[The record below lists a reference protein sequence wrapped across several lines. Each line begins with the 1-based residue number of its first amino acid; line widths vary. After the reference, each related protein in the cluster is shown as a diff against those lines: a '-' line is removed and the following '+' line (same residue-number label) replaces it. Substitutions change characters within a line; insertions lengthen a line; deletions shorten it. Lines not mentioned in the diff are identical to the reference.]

1 MRPLLFEA
9 RHVKAI
15 ELVEAAGGCAGLRTR
30 AGPGRP
36 RDPSKNDAILSAAR
50 ESFLEKG
57 FHASTIEDIAA
68 RAGVS
73 KVTLYNRFGDKE
85 ALFDE
90 MVRGEVG
97 RMNALFEPSVDG
109 PMALAD
115 RLTAI
120 GTALLEML
128 FEPDHVRFDR
138 LISGEIAQ
146 SPKLAKRFFEA
157 APGKCRGALA
167 AIIDEA
173 AARGEVSVDDSELAA
188 EDLTALWKGFCDF
201 QLKLGLI
208 ERPPHD
214 AIVAR
219 AARGTEVFL
228 RAYAPVPQGG

>member
-1 MRPLLFEA
+1 M
-9 RHVKAI
+9 KAI
-15 ELVEAAGGCAGLRTR
+15 ELVEGASGVAALPSR

-36 RDPSKNDAILSAAR
+36 RDPAKNDAILSAAR

-85 ALFDE
+85 ALFEE

-109 PMALAD
+109 PMPLAD

-167 AIIDEA
+167 AIIEA
-173 AARGEVSVDDSELAA
+173 AAAAGEVEVDDAELAA
-188 EDLTALWKGFCDF
+188 EDLTSLWKGFCDF

-219 AARGTEVFL
+219 AARGTAVFL
-228 RAYAPVPQGG
+228 RAYAPDHGSKGVG

>member
-1 MRPLLFEA
+1 MIR
-9 RHVKAI
+9 
-15 ELVEAAGGCAGLRTR
+15 GR

-36 RDPSKNDAILSAAR
+36 RDPAKDDAILSAAR

-85 ALFDE
+85 ALFEEVVRVE
-90 MVRGEVG
+90 MG
-97 RMNALFEPSVDG
+97 RMNALFEPSLDG
-109 PMALAD
+109 PMPLAD

-120 GTALLEML
+120 GTALLDML

-146 SPKLAKRFFEA
+146 SPKLARRFFEV
-157 APGKCRGALA
+157 APGKCRSALA

-173 AARGEVSVDDSELAA
+173 AAEGIVAVDDAELAA

-208 ERPPHD
+208 ERPPHA

-219 AARGTEVFL
+219 AARGTAVFL
-228 RAYAPVPQGG
+228 RAYAPGNSKEG

>member
-1 MRPLLFEA
+1 M
-9 RHVKAI
+9 KAI
-15 ELVEAAGGCAGLRTR
+15 ELAQAAGGCAGSRTR

-36 RDPSKNDAILSAAR
+36 RDPAKNDAIQSAAR

-85 ALFDE
+85 ALFDA

-97 RMNALFEPSVDG
+97 RMNALFEPSMDE
-109 PMALAD
+109 PMPLSD

-146 SPKLAKRFFEA
+146 SPSW
-157 APGKCRGALA
+157 RGASSRRRRA
-167 AIIDEA
+167 NA
-173 AARGEVSVDDSELAA
+173 AARWRRSS
-188 EDLTALWKGFCDF
+188 
-201 QLKLGLI
+201 
-208 ERPPHD
+208 RMRR
-214 AIVAR
+214 R
-219 AARGTEVFL
+219 AARWSSTIPNSRRRTLPRCGKDSATSSSSS
-228 RAYAPVPQGG
+228 A